1 MDPEDFSFDE
11 DEEYLIAASQIAKV
25 MKALDEGGVSQNVAM
40 EGALTQL
47 LTQLFMGNSSQA
59 EALGILAS
67 CLSQASE
74 NTEKFED
81 LIIGRIA
88 CGNCTSIV

>member
-1 MDPEDFSFDE
+1 MDPEDFNLDE

-74 NTEKFED
+74 NTEKFEE
-81 LIIGRIA
+81 LIIGMID
-88 CGNCTSIV
+88 NENVH